1 MSYREMLTKLLSTIF
16 FFYKYIT
23 TPRDYS
29 VISEELE
36 YTVDHDMSYM
46 VEDDF
51 WLKESKDWE
60 DGILDEYYVD
70 VTGKQ
75 FRHTIVPQNVKNII
89 LRVKYYFNGKRYT
102 AISNDINF
110 KPGQNEDTAM
120 HFSIPLSSAWIVD
133 HDDKPMRDITEKV
146 KRYSGPRNDFH
157 GQKVPLKDFLFY
169 EKDVLKDKFPKIIL
183 SNTLGMKKTL
193 STLDDFTTNLQIP

>member
-36 YTVDHDMSYM
+36 YIIDHDMSYM

-75 FRHTIVPQNVKNII
+75 FRHTIVPQNVKNTI

-157 GQKVPLKDFLFY
+157 GQKVPLEHFLFY
-169 EKDVLKDKFPKIIL
+169 EKDVLKDRFPKIIL
-183 SNTLGMKKTL
+183 SSTIGMKKTL

>member
-102 AISNDINF
+102 AISNDISF

>member
-29 VISEELE
+29 VVSEELE
-36 YTVDHDMSYM
+36 YTIDHDMSYM

-169 EKDVLKDKFPKIIL
+169 EKDVLKDRFPKIIL

>member
-1 MSYREMLTKLLSTIF
+1 MLTKLLSSIF
-16 FFYKYIT
+16 FFYKYIV
-23 TPRDYS
+23 TPRDYTI
-29 VISEELE
+29 ISEELE
-36 YTVDHDMSYM
+36 YVIDHDLDYM
-46 VEDDF
+46 IEDDF
-51 WLKESKDWE
+51 WMKESKDWE

-70 VTGKQ
+70 VTGEQ
-75 FRHTIVPQNVKNII
+75 FRHTIIPQNVKNII
-89 LRVKYYFNGKRYT
+89 LRVKYYFNGRRYT

-157 GQKVPLKDFLFY
+157 GQKVPLEHFLFY
-169 EKDVLKDKFPKIIL
+169 DREVLKERFPKIIL

>member
-1 MSYREMLTKLLSTIF
+1 MLTKLLSTIF

-29 VISEELE
+29 IISEEME

-70 VTGKQ
+70 VTGEQ

-89 LRVKYYFNGKRYT
+89 LRVKYYFNGKKYT

-110 KPGQNEDTAM
+110 KPGQDEDTAM

-133 HDDKPMRDITEKV
+133 HDDKPIRDITEKV

-169 EKDVLKDKFPKIIL
+169 EKDVLKDRYPKIIL

-193 STLDDFTTNLQIP
+193 STLEDFTTNLQIP

>member
-1 MSYREMLTKLLSTIF
+1 MLTKLLSTIF

-29 VISEELE
+29 VVSEELE
-36 YTVDHDMSYM
+36 YTIDHDMSYM

-169 EKDVLKDKFPKIIL
+169 EKDVLKDRFPKIIL

>member
-1 MSYREMLTKLLSTIF
+1 MSYKGMLTKLLSTIF

-29 VISEELE
+29 IISEELE
-36 YTVDHDMSYM
+36 YDIDHDMGYM

-51 WLKESKDWE
+51 WMEESKDWE
-60 DGILDEYYVD
+60 DGILDEYYVN

-75 FRHTIVPQNVKNII
+75 FRQTIVPQNVKNIT
-89 LRVKYYFNGKRYT
+89 LRVKYYFNGKKYT
-102 AISNDINF
+102 AISSDINF
-110 KPGQNEDTAM
+110 KPGQSEDTAM

-157 GQKVPLKDFLFY
+157 GQKVPLKHFLFY
-169 EKDVLKDKFPKIIL
+169 EEDVLRDKFPKIIL

>member
-29 VISEELE
+29 VVSEELE
-36 YTVDHDMSYM
+36 YTIDHDMSYM

-51 WLKESKDWE
+51 WLNESKDWE

-169 EKDVLKDKFPKIIL
+169 EKDVLKDRFPKIVL